1 MKNLSDNIDENKD
14 LEFIPFETKDNIF
27 NSDANWFPVIR
38 LNTATID
45 TITNQFITGFSNPIT
60 KSTLDREKFNNII
73 EDEEYTYNEVEDA
86 YKEEETYKIE
96 EPKINK
102 VMKFEGPSEKRI
114 MENTIENK
122 KINKSNKH
130 SKKGKGKTIEKNR
143 KEEKDKEKIFSEPPH
158 MKVLRDY
165 NLLYLEEESRLE
177 TLSLS
182 ENIYKDMME
191 EIQEIFDVL
200 KTYEIPQP
208 IIDIIIKKIIRITLD
223 NCSNE

>member
-73 EDEEYTYNEVEDA
+73 EDEEYDYKEVEYA

-102 VMKFEGPSEKRI
+102 VIKFEGPSEKRI
-114 MENTIENK
+114 MVIKNLQI
-122 KINKSNKH
+122 KS
-130 SKKGKGKTIEKNR
+130 
-143 KEEKDKEKIFSEPPH
+143 
-158 MKVLRDY
+158 LA
-165 NLLYLEEESRLE
+165 L
-177 TLSLS
+177 
-182 ENIYKDMME
+182 
-191 EIQEIFDVL
+191 
-200 KTYEIPQP
+200 
-208 IIDIIIKKIIRITLD
+208 
-223 NCSNE
+223 

>member
-73 EDEEYTYNEVEDA
+73 ENEEYAYNEEEI
-86 YKEEETYKIE
+86 YKYE
-96 EPKINK
+96 EPKNDK
-102 VMKFEGPSEKRI
+102 VAKFEGPSEKRK
-114 MENTIENK
+114 MENTLENRK
-122 KINKSNKH
+122 TNKSNKH
-130 SKKGKGKTIEKNR
+130 SKKAKGKSIEKNR
-143 KEEKDKEKIFSEPPH
+143 KEEKEKEKEKIFSEPPH
-158 MKVLRDY
+158 LKVLRDY

-182 ENIYKDMME
+182 ENIYRDMME
-191 EIQEIFDVL
+191 ENQEIFDVL
-200 KTYEIPQP
+200 KAYEIPQP
-208 IIDIIIKKIIRITLD
+208 IIDIIVKKIIRITLD

>member
-73 EDEEYTYNEVEDA
+73 EDEEYV

-102 VMKFEGPSEKRI
+102 VVKFEGPSEKRI

-130 SKKGKGKTIEKNR
+130 SKKTKGKNVEKNR
-143 KEEKDKEKIFSEPPH
+143 KEEKEKEKIFSEPPH

-191 EIQEIFDVL
+191 ENQEIFDVL